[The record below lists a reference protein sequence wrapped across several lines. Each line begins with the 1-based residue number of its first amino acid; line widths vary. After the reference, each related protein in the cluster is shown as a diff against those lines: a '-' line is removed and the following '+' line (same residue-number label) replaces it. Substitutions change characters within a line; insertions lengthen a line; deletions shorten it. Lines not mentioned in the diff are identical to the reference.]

1 MEGIGCLAQGGT
13 GACVGLGWVAAAGP
27 DLFPSLSSC
36 SRFVQSVCQ
45 NLCRLPRTAT
55 SSWSRHSCCP
65 CVVISIAAGPMAMA
79 PLFTAPP
86 AVPPLPL
93 SMYAFPCA
101 RRVRRC
107 TSSYVPCALRFGR
120 PPLPGPMLPA
130 AKLSISATSM
140 SRRPSVCV
148 AAAASV
154 GVSRC
159 VVAVVAC
166 PPSSFSCAS
175 AWLALVPT
183 ASLCACG
190 VLSSWCV
197 LLSPLRSSRSSCGC
211 AFRLPSV
218 RCASPPPA
226 SFVASG
232 AATAVVGVFDAA
244 AAVPECLGLG
254 SSHSTSVELLQHFL
268 QQR

>member
-1 MEGIGCLAQGGT
+1 MVLRTRLRCAPRILGRPAWFDETLGCRACGRRGGVVEGIGCLARGGT

-120 PPLPGPMLPA
+120 PPLPGPMLPKA
-130 AKLSISATSM
+130 PYDTT
-140 SRRPSVCV
+140 
-148 AAAASV
+148 
-154 GVSRC
+154 
-159 VVAVVAC
+159 VV
-166 PPSSFSCAS
+166 
-175 AWLALVPT
+175 
-183 ASLCACG
+183 
-190 VLSSWCV
+190 
-197 LLSPLRSSRSSCGC
+197 
-211 AFRLPSV
+211 
-218 RCASPPPA
+218 
-226 SFVASG
+226 
-232 AATAVVGVFDAA
+232 
-244 AAVPECLGLG
+244 
-254 SSHSTSVELLQHFL
+254 
-268 QQR
+268 